1 MENKK
6 IEEIINKHIKYIK
19 YITLPDLVELTGI
32 EYTTLLNY
40 CIKNNI
46 EYKKIQP
53 IITPEIEKVIIEN
66 AKDMTLTQLA
76 KLTKIKYSTLL
87 EYCRRHNIEYKRR
100 HNG

>member
-1 MENKK
+1 MGNKK

-46 EYKKIQP
+46 EYKKITV
-53 IITPEIEKVIIEN
+53 ITPEIKKVIIEN

-76 KLTKIKYSTLL
+76 KLTKIKYTTLA